1 MSRPSVFAAAIYP
14 YLALVLLGTPVVR
27 AQQTIHIPADRPTI
41 QAGIDAAS
49 PGDTVVVAPNL
60 YFENI
65 DFQGKAITVQSSDGP
80 FKTIIDGSLGQRPA
94 VLFTHHET
102 LVSTLLGFTIQN
114 GGAEADY
121 KTRGGILV
129 DNSSPTLRNNIITH
143 NHCYGVWSRQ
153 GSPAVV
159 NNVISATLS
168 NGSCGFAGGSG
179 VWLQDSLP
187 STNGVQLRPNFF
199 HNILENNVQSG
210 QEAAGGNGGAG
221 IAVWGGSPV
230 IQANVFRNNRT
241 FRGTGGGINVVYDA
255 NGVVILH
262 NLIFG
267 NEAGCGG
274 GGLAFHF
281 GTLIGPGAAI
291 DLVENNTIVANTTNG
306 SCGFTDHASASQIY
320 VWQSTSQRVFVNNII
335 VGTTAAP
342 AVADD
347 TSYDSILSP
356 LLNIFDHN
364 LIWNP
369 QGRLV
374 GGNLVDP
381 TGQFGNISAD
391 PLFANSAT
399 NDFHLALGS
408 PAIDTGNNSSP
419 TAGTIDGNIGTL
431 DDGVAAPQDATGKG
445 YPVLDMGAYEV
456 PGLHNVH
463 ATLLHLLPSSYQLEA
478 GFPITLNAEL
488 LSRNGIPT
496 GTVTFLEDGKQ
507 VGVVTADANGQAS
520 LPLASLLPGLHTFL
534 ALYPGQGSFT
544 PSTSVEVIL
553 LVNRYVPVL
562 TLTTNPSPSMLGK
575 SVAFTATITSPDN
588 ATLSPIT
595 FTDNGSTLATVT
607 PDANGVAT
615 LATTT
620 LTVGTHLIVAFYS
633 GDPLHAAVQASVQQQ
648 VTNGFQTATTISSVP
663 NPAAAAQL
671 VKLVVVITNQS
682 PTGETPTG
690 TVSFT
695 DGNTVLATVP
705 LTPPSNPGTAEA
717 AFSTSTLSVGSH
729 TVTATYVPTGSF
741 VASFASLTQVI
752 TGQSTP
758 TTQNFTLTTA
768 SPNLIIKTEHH
779 ARMEVSITTSG
790 SFADSIHLSC
800 GNLPEFASCTFKSSD
815 ITTTADPNITRSST
829 LTIDTDAV
837 LYYASTH
844 PVPRPFL
851 THLLSVAFLLP
862 VTLLGGIFSGRRYRS
877 PRLLL
882 AALVTAVLACTLNG
896 CSGKY
901 PGHTAPGTYAISI
914 TGQGRASGLTHTAIV
929 TLNVSQ

>member
-1 MSRPSVFAAAIYP
+1 MSRPAVFAAAIYP
-14 YLALVLLGTPVVR
+14 YVALMVFCTAVLQ
-27 AQQTIHIPADRPTI
+27 AQQTIHVPADRLTI

-49 PGDTVVVAPNL
+49 AGDTVVVAPNL

-143 NHCYGVWSRQ
+143 NQCYGVWSRQ
-153 GSPAVV
+153 SSPSVV

-187 STNGVQLRPNFF
+187 STNGVQLRPKFF
-199 HNILENNVQSG
+199 HNIFENNVQSG

-262 NLIFG
+262 NLLFG

-347 TSYDSILSP
+347 TSYDSIFSP

-369 QGRLV
+369 QGKLV

-391 PLFANSAT
+391 PLFANTAT
-399 NDFHLALGS
+399 NDFHLTLGS

-431 DDGVAAPQDATGKG
+431 DDGVVAPQDATGKG
-445 YPVLDMGAYEV
+445 YPVLDMGAYEG

-463 ATLLHLLPSSYQLEA
+463 ATLLHLLPSSYQLDA
-478 GFPITLNAEL
+478 GVPITLNAEL
-488 LSRNGIPT
+488 ISLNGIPT
-496 GTVTFLEDGKQ
+496 GPVTFLEDGKQ
-507 VGVVTADANGQAS
+507 IGLVTADANGQAS
-520 LPLASLLPGLHTFL
+520 LPLTSLVPGLHTFL

-544 PSTSVEVIL
+544 PSTSVEVVL
-553 LVNRYVPVL
+553 LVNRYIPVL
-562 TLTTNPSPSMLGK
+562 KLTTKPNPSMLGK

-588 ATLSPIT
+588 ATLAPIT
-595 FTDNGSTLATVT
+595 FTDNGTTLATVT

-615 LATTT
+615 LTTTT
-620 LTVGTHLIVAFYS
+620 LAVGTHSIIAVYS
-633 GDPLHAAVQASVQQQ
+633 GDPTHAAVQGSVQQQ
-648 VTNGFQTATTISSVP
+648 VIDGLQTATTISSVP
-663 NPAAAAQL
+663 NPATAGQL
-671 VKLVVVITNQS
+671 VKLVVAVKNQS
-682 PTGETPTG
+682 SGDTPTG

-695 DGNTVLATVP
+695 DGTTVLATAP
-705 LTPPSNPGTAEA
+705 LTPLSNPGTAEA
-717 AFSTSTLSVGSH
+717 DFSTSTFSVGSH
-729 TVTATYVPTGSF
+729 TVTATYTPTGSF
-741 VASFASLTQVI
+741 VASLAFFTQVI

-758 TTQNFTLTTA
+758 TAQNFTLTAA
-768 SPNLIIKTEHH
+768 SPNLTIKTEHH
-779 ARMEVSITTSG
+779 ARMVVNITTSG

-800 GNLPEFASCTFKSSD
+800 GNLPEFATCTFEPSD

-829 LTIDTDAV
+829 LTIDTDAI

-844 PVPRPFL
+844 PASRPFL
-851 THLLSVAFLLP
+851 TRVASGAFLLP
-862 VTLLGGIFSGRRYRS
+862 ITLLGGMLSGRRYRS